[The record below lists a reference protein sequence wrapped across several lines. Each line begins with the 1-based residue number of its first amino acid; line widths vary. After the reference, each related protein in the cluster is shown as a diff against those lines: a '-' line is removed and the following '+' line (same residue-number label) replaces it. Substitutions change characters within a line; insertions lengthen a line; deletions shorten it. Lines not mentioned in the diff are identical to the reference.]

1 MIICVSTLIL
11 LHIRIVSNR
20 LIQNSICKIQPIDV
34 CINSVKRC
42 QFIYTQ
48 LHTLLYRLRLV
59 ECSHFYIFLHFM
71 HVMQIVCKCMAF
83 NHIMPSTFSRKIMR
97 SKFLTFKNNK
107 IWWHRGDKRK
117 KIGPWKQESKKKNER
132 TM

>member
-34 CINSVKRC
+34 CIKSVKRC

-83 NHIMPSTFSRKIMR
+83 NHIMPSAFSRKIMR
-97 SKFLTFKNNK
+97 SKFLTFKNIIKYDGTEETKEKRSGRENK
-107 IWWHRGDKRK
+107 KA
-117 KIGPWKQESKKKNER
+117 KKNER